1 MESTAPKPIASIL
14 VVDDY
19 VVTQRVLSTQL
30 RKGGYE
36 VTTAGSGSEAL
47 FCLTERTFDLAII
60 DLAMP
65 EMDGIMLLEKLR
77 QERNEARLP
86 VIMLTASALDEDRI
100 RAQAA
105 GVTDFLTKPVS
116 SWELLAVVYA
126 VLEQRTTRTPVM
138 PALPAVANGYG
149 AMTYTGKNSYV

>member
-1 MESTAPKPIASIL
+1 MESTTLKPTASIL

-36 VTTAGSGSEAL
+36 VTTAGSGQEAL
-47 FCLTERTFDLAII
+47 FYLTERKFDLAII
-60 DLAMP
+60 DVAMP

-77 QERNEARLP
+77 KERHEQKLP
-86 VIMLTASALDEDRI
+86 VIMLTASALDEDRL

-105 GVTDFLTKPVS
+105 GATDFLTKPIS
-116 SWELLAVVYA
+116 SWELLEVVHRQ
-126 VLEQRTTRTPVM
+126 LT
-138 PALPAVANGYG
+138 VA
-149 AMTYTGKNSYV
+149 

>member
-1 MESTAPKPIASIL
+1 MESTTLKPIASIL

-47 FCLTERTFDLAII
+47 FYLTERKFDLAII
-60 DLAMP
+60 DVAMP

-77 QERNEARLP
+77 KERNEKKLP

-105 GVTDFLTKPVS
+105 GATDFLTKPIS
-116 SWELLAVVYA
+116 SWELLEVVHRQ
-126 VLEQRTTRTPVM
+126 L
-138 PALPAVANGYG
+138 
-149 AMTYTGKNSYV
+149 AMA